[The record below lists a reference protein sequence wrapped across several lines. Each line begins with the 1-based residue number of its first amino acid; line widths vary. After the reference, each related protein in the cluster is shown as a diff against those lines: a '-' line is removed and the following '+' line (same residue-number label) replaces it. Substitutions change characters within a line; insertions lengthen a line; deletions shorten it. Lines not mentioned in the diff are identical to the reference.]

1 MRGKKTRPHAVV
13 TNAKAAAANLGIG
26 LEAVERARSGGS
38 DAFDRSGRI
47 DLKRLKSWL
56 VEHREEIMP
65 KEGEMT
71 AQEAKRQK
79 TIEEWRKLKIS
90 NDLKETK
97 LMLRSE
103 YDSDFAGMSAEITG
117 LLNQMPQ
124 RLAPDL
130 AGLGVVDIEQRLT
143 AACDE
148 VIRKLS
154 E

>member
-1 MRGKKTRPHAVV
+1 
-13 TNAKAAAANLGIG
+13 
-26 LEAVERARSGGS
+26 
-38 DAFDRSGRI
+38 
-47 DLKRLKSWL
+47 
-56 VEHREEIMP
+56 MP